1 MNFKENRRLAF
12 IVLAVVIAFSLFVQ
26 GPVALLNR
34 RGDTEV
40 LFMEGEMHEMM
51 TRCATQGELLGQMAA
66 MYLNTAALAEDSAKT
81 AAMLGTEEYLSLP
94 GQMQTLSA
102 ELKAAEDPNASLAAL
117 SGLNA
122 AVEKAYTAMDMMQIS
137 NEDFRNI
144 KLAYYD
150 FTGAIDIISRDVNN
164 AKSYTE
170 QAMSFNKALKA
181 FPASLIGKVLGV
193 DPLSVYGG

>member
-1 MNFKENRRLAF
+1 
-12 IVLAVVIAFSLFVQ
+12 
-26 GPVALLNR
+26 
-34 RGDTEV
+34 
-40 LFMEGEMHEMM
+40 MHEMM

-66 MYLNTAALAEDSAKT
+66 MYLNEAALAEDSAKT

-102 ELKAAEDPNASLAAL
+102 ELKAAEDPNACLAVL

-137 NEDFRNI
+137 DEDFRNI